1 MMHQDGWV
9 GLEGESAWSRNLA
22 DSLPLASLAFTN
34 SPGRQEAVTL
44 ILSRYIFSGTT
55 VLDFNLIHF
64 WTRSR
69 ASVRVRDYS
78 LARLF
83 LICRNDN
90 TLRNFAIEIQIT
102 HVQLINYISLLAT
115 KASKTLAAIKPLIKS
130 LYEGN

>member
-1 MMHQDGWV
+1 MIDQDGWM
-9 GLEGESAWSRNLA
+9 GLEGESELQVEI
-22 DSLPLASLAFTN
+22 SLTHFHSLHLLASTN

-78 LARLF
+78 LARSF

-90 TLRNFAIEIQIT
+90 TLRNFA
-102 HVQLINYISLLAT
+102 V
-115 KASKTLAAIKPLIKS
+115 KVKCK
-130 LYEGN
+130 